1 MNAVER
7 ARFDALL
14 EDVLEAIPPALKA
27 LIEEMPVVVDDEPS
41 REILIEMGEDPD
53 APDAAESLC
62 GLHTGVA
69 FTEQSVESSGELPSE
84 VRLFRRGI
92 IAEAGGWDGD
102 DADDR
107 VYEQIWITLLH
118 EIGHQYGLDEDD
130 LEELGYQ

>member
-1 MNAVER
+1 MNERER
-7 ARFDALL
+7 ARFDALF
-14 EDVLEAIPPALKA
+14 EEVLGALPPALTEILA
-27 LIEEMPVVVDDEPS
+27 EMPVVVDDQPS
-41 REILIEMGEDPD
+41 RELLIEMGEDPD
-53 APDAAESLC
+53 APDAGESLC

-69 FTEQSVESSGELPSE
+69 FTEQSVEASGELPSE

-92 IAEAGGWDGD
+92 IAEAGGWEGD

-107 VYEQIWITLLH
+107 VHEQIWITLLH

>member
-1 MNAVER
+1 MNDRER

-14 EDVLEAIPPALKA
+14 EEVLDALPPALHA
-27 LIEEMPVVVDDEPS
+27 LIDEMPVVVEDQPS
-41 REILIEMGEDPD
+41 REILIEMGEDPEG
-53 APDAAESLC
+53 PDAAESLC

-69 FTEQSVESSGELPSE
+69 FTERSVEASGELPSE

-92 IAEAGGWDGD
+92 IAEAGGWEGE

-107 VYEQIWITLLH
+107 VHEQIWITLLH